1 MSYNEDDGGMEIE
14 AEGDLK
20 KEDNTITQEDSWL
33 VADAYFLEKGLVRQ
47 QLSSFS
53 EFVAHTVQEM
63 VASQVLELKPQEQ
76 FKPVEASKSYVKIHF
91 PQTFMARPCFT
102 EGKID
107 ILSIGKGEPVR
118 RTCLDVPN
126 EMVGSGGLISIDWNV
141 MVCLMGQLDL
151 YEVVILSTVCNHL
164 KHTIGPFF
172 DKVSTLVRNFPRNKL
187 SLSLWLDTMNFEKD
201 GHIPVS
207 DDSSINDIPCS
218 VEFLLYQSF
227 KTSWKYVLKSL
238 FKVTLP
244 SNEVLLV
251 CQSHVSDTANLT
263 LAHHGLCIYHNNQED
278 YLCFTYC
285 DDEGWNKDPHL
296 FLKKFTI

>member
-63 VASQVLELKPQEQ
+63 VASQVLE
-76 FKPVEASKSYVKIHF
+76 FKPGKQVEASKSYVKIHF

-118 RTCLDVPN
+118 RTCLDGEKFSKV
-126 EMVGSGGLISIDWNV
+126 EVGQNGL
-141 MVCLMGQLDL
+141 L
-151 YEVVILSTVCNHL
+151 
-164 KHTIGPFF
+164 
-172 DKVSTLVRNFPRNKL
+172 
-187 SLSLWLDTMNFEKD
+187 
-201 GHIPVS
+201 
-207 DDSSINDIPCS
+207 
-218 VEFLLYQSF
+218 
-227 KTSWKYVLKSL
+227 
-238 FKVTLP
+238 
-244 SNEVLLV
+244 
-251 CQSHVSDTANLT
+251 
-263 LAHHGLCIYHNNQED
+263 
-278 YLCFTYC
+278 
-285 DDEGWNKDPHL
+285 
-296 FLKKFTI
+296 